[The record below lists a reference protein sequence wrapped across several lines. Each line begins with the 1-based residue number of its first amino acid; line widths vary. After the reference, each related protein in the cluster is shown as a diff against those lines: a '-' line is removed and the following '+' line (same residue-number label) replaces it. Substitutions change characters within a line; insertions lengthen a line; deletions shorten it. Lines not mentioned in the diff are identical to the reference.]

1 VVTQGRAHLF
11 EFMDQGWVPVS
22 LRVTL
27 RRILERANGR
37 PFRTYYRWVAREV
50 LAAGVAGGAVELAEL
65 GAGTA
70 PVTRELLRQGCPAG
84 MRLTPCDLT
93 PDVPA
98 YRRLEAQAGAQ
109 VVPCYEAVD
118 FTRPRAWS
126 SDAVLYLSA
135 TFHHVAPEAR
145 PAVLAALAGCGARVL
160 VFEPLRRNVAS
171 MVFVF
176 FSIVPALLLPL
187 LEIRRGRFLQDA
199 LWCWVVPVAP
209 LMFVW
214 DGLASC
220 WRMWT
225 DEEWRAA
232 LAGVLGEER
241 RYTVESRGFCQRVSW

>member
-1 VVTQGRAHLF
+1 VVAQGRLHLF
-11 EFMDQGWVPVS
+11 EFMDQGWLPLS
-22 LRVTL
+22 LRDTL
-27 RRILERANGR
+27 RRILERTNSR
-37 PFRTYYRWVAREV
+37 PFRNYYRWVAREV
-50 LAAGVAGGAVELAEL
+50 LAAGLARGASELAEL

-70 PVTRELLRQGCPAG
+70 PVTRELLRHGCPAG

-93 PDVPA
+93 PDVHA
-98 YRRLEAQAGAQ
+98 YRRLEAQAGSQ

-118 FTRPRAWS
+118 FGLPRAWP

-135 TFHHVAPEAR
+135 SFHHVAPEAR
-145 PAVLAALAGCGARVL
+145 AAVLAALAGCGARVL
-160 VFEPLRRNVAS
+160 VFEPLRRNLAS

-187 LEIRRGRFLQDA
+187 LDVRGGHLLEDA
-199 LWCWVVPVAP
+199 LWCWAVPVAP

-225 DEEWRAA
+225 DDEWRAA
-232 LAGVLGEER
+232 LAGILGEER
-241 RYTVESRGFCQRVSW
+241 PYTVESRGFCQRVSW